1 MRIIDSTIT
10 NHTAYKRSAF
20 VEAINMQKFSISK
33 SYIGDLFAPI
43 TTAMH
48 SVARK
53 LDMKIADSDI
63 VCDSSY
69 RDWEAYKLINSTS
82 VPKYSHHTKFYMEAA
97 KNVSLTNNKMRMCG
111 TSNFGGVFWLT
122 QGTNFYD
129 YASVFEY
136 NSAANGGVI
145 NCQTCRM
152 DLQLTFFQYNQAW
165 RGGAIELKENAYM
178 KTRRVKFDRNL
189 AYYTAG
195 AIYVNTFSYMDIYE
209 NEFTNN

>member
-1 MRIIDSTIT
+1 LRIIDSTIT

-63 VCDSSY
+63 VCDGSY

-122 QGTNFYD
+122 
-129 YASVFEY
+129 
-136 NSAANGGVI
+136 
-145 NCQTCRM
+145 
-152 DLQLTFFQYNQAW
+152 
-165 RGGAIELKENAYM
+165 
-178 KTRRVKFDRNL
+178 
-189 AYYTAG
+189 
-195 AIYVNTFSYMDIYE
+195 
-209 NEFTNN
+209 